1 MLILGVGTGEMFIY
15 CGYPDIGAA
24 NVVLSMSNMNI
35 SPKPSGGYISINEA
49 LNNYPE
55 GYCLLEIELPDDAE
69 LDEMYLG
76 STNETWKI
84 YKSSDVISIK
94 IYNEN

>member
-1 MLILGVGTGEMFIY
+1 MFVY
-15 CGYPDIGAA
+15 CGYPDVTAA
-24 NVVLSMSNMNI
+24 ETVINVSNAGI
-35 SPKPSGGYISINEA
+35 SPKPSAGYETANEA
-49 LNNYPE
+49 FSNYQE

-69 LDEMYLG
+69 LDEMFLDYC
-76 STNETWKI
+76 TEKWKI